1 MLENNLF
8 NLDDTA
14 TVNVYAETK
23 KENIFYLRVI
33 LESYEGLAI
42 MTTMNKESTL
52 LKFACLKCN
61 FKDCF
66 NLLKYLEDEN
76 LLSIK
81 NHKEG

>member
-1 MLENNLF
+1 MLESKAINLEDAKTIEVF
-8 NLDDTA
+8 T
-14 TVNVYAETK
+14 ETK

-42 MTTMNKESTL
+42 MTTVNDESTL

-61 FKDCF
+61 FEDCI
-66 NLLKYLEDEN
+66 NLLKSLERES

-81 NHKEG
+81 KIKEV

>member
-1 MLENNLF
+1 LSENNL
-8 NLDDTA
+8 LLEDTK
-14 TVNVYAETK
+14 TIEIYTETK

-33 LESYEGLAI
+33 IESYEGLAI

-61 FKDCF
+61 FDDCL
-66 NLLKYLEDEN
+66 NLLKSLEKQG

-81 NHKEG
+81 YHKEV

>member
-1 MLENNLF
+1 MNLEDAKTINI
-8 NLDDTA
+8 
-14 TVNVYAETK
+14 YAETK

-42 MTTMNKESTL
+42 MTTMNDESTL

-61 FKDCF
+61 FDNCS
-66 NLLKYLEDEN
+66 NLLKSLENEG

-81 NHKEG
+81 NIEEV

>member
-1 MLENNLF
+1 MLENSLINL
-8 NLDDTA
+8 NDAKTIEI
-14 TVNVYAETK
+14 YAETK

-42 MTTMNKESTL
+42 MTTMNSESTL

-61 FKDCF
+61 FEDCLS
-66 NLLKYLEDEN
+66 LLKFLEKEN

-81 NHKEG
+81 YTKEV